1 MISPA
6 TKILYR
12 MTRPFFLV
20 LLLLCSPNLR
30 AQFAPQVGMSG
41 STAISKNSPLIVGWA
56 NACTVQRG
64 LQQVGNPGLGLASM
78 GNSSLALG
86 AADGTVVSLGDSGV
100 ALLQF
105 ASPITDGPGADFAVF
120 ENGFFQAGDSVNA
133 FLELAFVEV
142 SSDGVRFVRFPASSL
157 TQDTL
162 QLSPSGSPS
171 LIDARQINNLAGKYI
186 AGWGT
191 PFDLAE
197 LADSAGLDIHA
208 ITQVRLVDV
217 VGSIGQYASHDHS
230 GRIINDPFPSPFPS
244 SGFDLDAVGV
254 MHQLPLN
261 VQAPGTPVAIHV
273 QPNPAADFVMLQL
286 SFAQAQLR
294 LYDASGRLLRE
305 QFAVQH
311 VARFELKDLSPGL
324 YFIEAKSNDGRRCR
338 AGLLHY

>member
-1 MISPA
+1 MNLPA
-6 TKILYR
+6 TRLLCR
-12 MTRPFFLV
+12 RSRPVFV
-20 LLLLCSPNLR
+20 ALLLLCSHSLY

-64 LQQVGNPGLGLASM
+64 LQQAGNPGLGLASM

-100 ALLQF
+100 AVLQF

-120 ENGFFQAGDSVNA
+120 ENGFFQVGDSVNA

-157 TQDTL
+157 TQDTI

-191 PFDLAE
+191 PFDLSE
-197 LADSAGLDIHA
+197 LADSPGLNIHA

-254 MHQLPLN
+254 IHQLPLG
-261 VQAPGTPVAIHV
+261 VPVSPAPAAMVCL
-273 QPNPAADFVMLQL
+273 PNPAADFVMLQL
-286 SFAQAQLR
+286 PFAQAQLR
-294 LYDASGRLLRE
+294 LYDASGRPMRE
-305 QFAVQH
+305 QFAAQH
-311 VARFELKDLSPGL
+311 AARFELENLLPGL
-324 YFIEAKSNDGRRCR
+324 YFLEAISNDGQICR
-338 AGLLHY
+338 VRLLHY